1 MYVQSNLC
9 ITTTLETG
17 KKWSL
22 FGGGRYS
29 EGQTVKLINILIKK
43 FHKNRGWGWN

>member
-1 MYVQSNLC
+1 M
-9 ITTTLETG
+9 TTLGTE

-29 EGQTVKLINILIKK
+29 EGQTLILINILIQK
-43 FHKNRGWGWN
+43 FRKTEGGVVIDASLLHN